1 MKNIND
7 IIQELTIELS
17 NAHLA
22 GNYRIAK
29 SIAYTIEKMKEA
41 RRSYDSVVNFI
52 HY

>member
-1 MKNIND
+1 MERID
-7 IIQELTIELS
+7 SIIKELMVELT
-17 NAHLA
+17 NAQLA
-22 GNYRIAK
+22 GNYRVAE